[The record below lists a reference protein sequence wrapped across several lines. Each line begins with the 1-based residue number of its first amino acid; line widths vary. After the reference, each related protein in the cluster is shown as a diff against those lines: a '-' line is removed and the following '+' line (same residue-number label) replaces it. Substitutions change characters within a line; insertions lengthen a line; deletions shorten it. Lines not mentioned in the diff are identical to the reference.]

1 MAIFL
6 VNTST
11 VPIDAWLHRFVMYS
25 LILSTRGDDLE
36 FWSVSLEEVYSV
48 KMFSDLVSE
57 PLLPVSTLYWIN

>member
-11 VPIDAWLHRFVMYS
+11 VPIDPWLHRFVMYS

-36 FWSVSLEEVYSV
+36 FWSVSLKEVYSF